1 MTKEEIA
8 NILDGILEKEQ
19 ENLKTPSKS
28 DWENIEKKFGCQFPI
43 EFRFFIDLMSEYT
56 FPGDILN
63 VSNGKTNGNDTIEIT
78 YNYEMKQGGW
88 KEELIP
94 FYSIGNGD
102 YFCLHA
108 NECPNT
114 SVYYYSHDET
124 IKKETDS
131 FKDWLNQLQTLVSK

>member
-43 EFRFFIDLMSEYT
+43 EFRYFIDLMSEYT
-56 FPGDILN
+56 FSGDILN
-63 VSNGKTNGNDTIEIT
+63 VSNGKTNGNDTIEFT

-102 YFCLHA
+102 YFCHHA

-114 SVYYYSHDET
+114 VSIIIHMMKLL
-124 IKKETDS
+124 KKRLIAL
-131 FKDWLNQLQTLVSK
+131 KIG